1 MDHRRHAGVEGDT
14 VNIAIASSHASIYRE
29 CVEKA
34 GQSGAEVPNY
44 TYFVLQFWSC
54 SRIAANILHCT
65 GRFKVK
71 RMIQT
76 RLFRKNYPDTHYCN
90 ALYKFMK
97 KRAIKHRTDST
108 FCSADAKCKVYIGEP
123 DFPLASVPRGKKVL
137 VGVNESFKAADH
149 DFSKVSLIPDA
160 IFAQDIPELQDEKRA
175 DEYLYDESKNSWFRG
190 QVYYGVKNMVTQA
203 ITALRGVAE
212 MGKILDLEGSQASRF
227 FAITDGGEDQQMDY
241 LSLQKS
247 LIGLFLHH
255 DMDEILVCRPA
266 AGLSYRNSVE
276 RVHAIANLGLQYVGI
291 MRQKM
296 RADMEERIINC
307 NSNDELR
314 KASERH

>member
-123 DFPLASVPRGKKVL
+123 DFPLASVSRGKKVL

-160 IFAQDIPELQDEKRA
+160 IFVQDIPEPRDDKSA
-175 DEYLYDESKNSWFRG
+175 DEYLHDDSKNSWFRG